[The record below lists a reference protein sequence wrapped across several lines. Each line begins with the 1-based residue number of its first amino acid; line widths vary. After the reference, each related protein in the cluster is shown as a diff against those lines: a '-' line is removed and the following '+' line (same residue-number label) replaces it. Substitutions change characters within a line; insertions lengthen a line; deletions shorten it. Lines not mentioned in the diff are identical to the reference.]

1 MSEKRDLS
9 WLIKMTFLAILILA
23 RHAVSEVCD
32 GVVAVYRRDNT
43 LTEVPPLLMAVIVTW
58 EN

>member
-32 GVVAVYRRDNT
+32 GVVFTD
-43 LTEVPPLLMAVIVTW
+43 VIILSLKCRHS
-58 EN
+58 